1 MKEFLKKNKSF
12 CILVIVIILIV
23 FVGVI
28 SLVFDKN
35 EYNVN
40 YFDKIEDFSKLDDY
54 VISEIQN
61 DKYQKNIEVE
71 ESYLKKI
78 KYDNKIYIVRAYIFE
93 DTESSQTYFERYTK
107 KKCDSKSNYYW
118 YSNPFKSYFIA
129 YNENCLY
136 CVEGGYSRR
145 AFIEFVSFLNST
157 FPIKA
162 DFDGSVI
169 YIE

>member
-1 MKEFLKKNKSF
+1 MKEFFKKNKSF

-61 DKYQKNIEVE
+61 DKYQKNIEAE

-78 KYDNKIYIVRAYIFE
+78 KYDNKIVVEKAVENLLEVNCSVLGNYENQQVSEIEEVMSGEEFL
-93 DTESSQTYFERYTK
+93 TYRDKYLGNGK
-107 KKCDSKSNYYW
+107 GSKSKGMASTNRIIPARI
-118 YSNPFKSYFIA
+118 SKEL
-129 YNENCLY
+129 YNQVQE
-136 CVEGGYSRR
+136 
-145 AFIEFVSFLNST
+145 
-157 FPIKA
+157 
-162 DFDGSVI
+162 
-169 YIE
+169 

>member
-1 MKEFLKKNKSF
+1 M
-12 CILVIVIILIV
+12 
-23 FVGVI
+23 
-28 SLVFDKN
+28 FDKN

-61 DKYQKNIEVE
+61 DKYQKNIEAE

-107 KKCDSKSNYYW
+107 KNAILKAIIIGI
-118 YSNPFKSYFIA
+118 PI
-129 YNENCLY
+129 
-136 CVEGGYSRR
+136 R
-145 AFIEFVSFLNST
+145 LNH
-157 FPIKA
+157 IL
-162 DFDGSVI
+162 
-169 YIE
+169 